1 MNAAYSS
8 HSQVRPELAK
18 AARSDPIR
26 FYQLVR
32 QFRKI
37 QADAGVERQR
47 QMEQLEAGTL
57 DAEARRKIEEEV
69 RQLAVSEN
77 LQYALEYTPELFDS
91 VAML

>member
-1 MNAAYSS
+1 
-8 HSQVRPELAK
+8 
-18 AARSDPIR
+18 
-26 FYQLVR
+26 
-32 QFRKI
+32 
-37 QADAGVERQR
+37 
-47 QMEQLEAGTL
+47 MEQLKAGTL